1 MIIKGLTEIVG
12 EKYVAAQEFV
22 RLTYTNDFSVSPPK
36 VPVAVVKPGSTEEI
50 IKIMQFANEHKI
62 PVSPRGGGSAQEGG
76 CLAVDGGIVLETLRL
91 NKILKIDEENGYV
104 TVEAGV
110 TFGRLMAE
118 LEKRGWKIGIAP
130 SGALA
135 GTVGAHLSRPGVGW
149 GNIRYVTQGDQVLSV
164 RAVLPDGTIVDT
176 GTRSNPGAE
185 PFFRYALGP
194 DLTGLF
200 IGAEGIYG
208 IVTEATLR
216 IYPNP
221 EKVYIERFKVA
232 ELDTALKIFR
242 DIAVQDLVTFISAPL
257 IKEKDLFFDVNIQGF
272 SGEVDGRAEK
282 VRSIINS
289 YPGVESL
296 GSEAP
301 QSFWPNRWYH
311 TGEEFLEGIAGVVNF
326 FLPHSE
332 LGAGLRTM
340 RQLIEKHGIKN
351 YVQQLFPGPTGAEVV
366 ALLFHYPKDQ
376 EEYQKIHRAIEE
388 MMPKALQLGGA
399 PYSKGRQWA
408 PYLEEQMR
416 ETGYWSLGKA
426 IKKLVDPNN
435 IMNPGVI
442 GF

>member
-1 MIIKGLTEIVG
+1 M
-12 EKYVAAQEFV
+12 
-22 RLTYTNDFSVSPPK
+22 
-36 VPVAVVKPGSTEEI
+36 
-50 IKIMQFANEHKI
+50 
-62 PVSPRGGGSAQEGG
+62 
-76 CLAVDGGIVLETLRL
+76 
-91 NKILKIDEENGYV
+91 
-104 TVEAGV
+104 
-110 TFGRLMAE
+110 
-118 LEKRGWKIGIAP
+118 
-130 SGALA
+130 
-135 GTVGAHLSRPGVGW
+135 
-149 GNIRYVTQGDQVLSV
+149 
-164 RAVLPDGTIVDT
+164 PDGTIVDT

-442 GF
+442 GFNVERL

>member
-1 MIIKGLTEIVG
+1 
-12 EKYVAAQEFV
+12 
-22 RLTYTNDFSVSPPK
+22 
-36 VPVAVVKPGSTEEI
+36 
-50 IKIMQFANEHKI
+50 
-62 PVSPRGGGSAQEGG
+62 
-76 CLAVDGGIVLETLRL
+76 
-91 NKILKIDEENGYV
+91 
-104 TVEAGV
+104 
-110 TFGRLMAE
+110 MAE

-272 SGEVDGRAEK
+272 SGEGK
-282 VRSIINS
+282 VYN
-289 YPGVESL
+289 
-296 GSEAP
+296 
-301 QSFWPNRWYH
+301 
-311 TGEEFLEGIAGVVNF
+311 
-326 FLPHSE
+326 
-332 LGAGLRTM
+332 
-340 RQLIEKHGIKN
+340 
-351 YVQQLFPGPTGAEVV
+351 QQLSG
-366 ALLFHYPKDQ
+366 
-376 EEYQKIHRAIEE
+376 
-388 MMPKALQLGGA
+388 
-399 PYSKGRQWA
+399 S
-408 PYLEEQMR
+408 
-416 ETGYWSLGKA
+416 
-426 IKKLVDPNN
+426 
-435 IMNPGVI
+435 
-442 GF
+442 